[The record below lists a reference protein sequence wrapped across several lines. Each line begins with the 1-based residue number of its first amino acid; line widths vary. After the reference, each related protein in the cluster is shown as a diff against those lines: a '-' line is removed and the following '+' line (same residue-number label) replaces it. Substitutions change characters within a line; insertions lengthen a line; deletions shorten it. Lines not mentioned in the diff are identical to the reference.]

1 MTLTY
6 EEKAALLDGADV
18 WHTKAFKDLPSIMM
32 ADGPHGLR
40 KQLESTDTTG
50 ISGSVKSTCFPT
62 ASLTACSFDRNL
74 IARMAKL
81 IALEAQTNQVNIILG
96 PGINIKRSPLC
107 GRNFEYFS
115 EDPFLAGELGASF
128 VRSMESQGTGT
139 SIKHFFCNNQ
149 EKYRFTADSVVDERA
164 MREIYLKAFERVI
177 KENPATIMASYNKIN
192 GIYATEHPVLK
203 EVLRKEWGYQGV
215 VVSDWGAIH
224 NRTNSVKASCDLEM
238 PSSLGYNTKNI
249 IKDSLLDQ
257 DLRKEVEQSAKR
269 IENLV
274 NRYDR
279 KFYQTYDP
287 KKHHAEARLIA
298 SESMVLLKNDGILP
312 LTKKDKVAFIGGFIR
327 DIRYQG
333 GGSSHIN
340 PNFLDQIADIR
351 TEYSENTSLAK
362 GFELN
367 QDVDVDILIQEAVG
381 VSKKVDKVVLILGLP
396 ESHEAEGFD
405 REDLNIPKNQ
415 MRLLQEILLVN
426 KNVVVVAVGGSVIN
440 LEFESKIKGLLM
452 AYLGGQAASHAILD
466 ILYGNVNPSGRL
478 AETFIDDVNQ
488 CNVQLTNDNNA
499 VYYEES
505 IFVGY
510 RYYETF
516 NQHVRYPFGYGLSYT
531 NFKYSNFQIKDG
543 KNEFTITF
551 NLKNEGKIK
560 GKEVIQLYIGNN
572 ASTVYKAKR
581 ELKEFDKIELNAG
594 EDKEVTLRLS
604 KDAFK
609 YYDVNLKKWTIQ
621 KGTYHIELAKNA
633 RDILYSNLVKLNGE
647 EIFNEPTSYLNTTY
661 DVKDFPKIYKN
672 PLPKKNIVKKRPYD
686 LSSTLNDI
694 RRTGIGRIISSFI
707 IKEGMKT
714 TELMVD
720 EWMKEVTRKTIVETP
735 IRMLSLF
742 SAGKFRLGMAEGMID
757 IINLRF
763 IKGIRKINK
772 DAKEKKRHE

>member
-1 MTLTY
+1 MNLTY

-40 KQLESTDTTG
+40 KQLEFTDTTG

-203 EVLRKEWGYQGV
+203 EILRKEWGYQGV

-249 IKDSLLDQ
+249 IKDSMLDQ

-340 PNFLDQIADIR
+340 PNFLDQIADVR
-351 TEYSENTSLAK
+351 MEYSENTSLAK

-367 QDVDVDILIQEAVG
+367 QDVDVDILIQEAVE

-415 MRLLQEILLVN
+415 MILLQEILLVN

-488 CNVQLTNDNNA
+488 CNVQLTDDNNA
-499 VYYEES
+499 VYYDES

-516 NQHVRYPFGYGLSYT
+516 NRKVRYPFGYGLSYT

-560 GKEVIQLYIGNN
+560 GKEVLQLYIGNN

-633 RDILYSNLVKLNGE
+633 RDVLYSNLVKLNGE

-694 RRTGIGRIISSFI
+694 RRTWIGRIISSFI

-742 SAGKFRLGMAEGMID
+742 SAGKFRLGMAQGMID
-757 IINLRF
+757 IINLKF
-763 IKGIRKINK
+763 VKGIRKINK

>member
-1 MTLTY
+1 MKLTY

-18 WHTKAFKDLPSIMM
+18 WHTKAFKDFPSIMM

-149 EKYRFTADSVVDERA
+149 EKYRFTADSIVDERA

-215 VVSDWGAIH
+215 IVSDWGAIH
-224 NRTNSVKASCDLEM
+224 HRTNSVKASCDLEM

-249 IKDSLLDQ
+249 LKDSLLDQ
-257 DLRKEVEQSAKR
+257 DLRKEVENSAKR

-287 KKHHAEARLIA
+287 KKHHAEARVIA

-340 PNFLDQIADIR
+340 PNYLDQIADIR

-367 QDVDVDILIQEAVG
+367 QDVDVDILIQEAVE

-415 MRLLQEILLVN
+415 LKLLQEILLVN

-488 CNVQLTNDNNA
+488 CNVQLTDDNNA

-594 EDKEVTLRLS
+594 EEKEVTLRLS

-694 RRTGIGRIISSFI
+694 RRTVIGRVISSFI
-707 IKEGMKT
+707 IKAGMKT
-714 TELMVD
+714 TELMAD

-742 SAGKFRLGMAEGMID
+742 SAGKFRLGTAQGMID
-757 IINLRF
+757 IINLKF
-763 IKGIRKINK
+763 VKGIRKINK

>member
-1 MTLTY
+1 MKLTY

-18 WHTKAFKDLPSIMM
+18 WHTKAFKDFPSIMM

-149 EKYRFTADSVVDERA
+149 EKYRFTADSIVDERA

-215 VVSDWGAIH
+215 IVSDWGAIH
-224 NRTNSVKASCDLEM
+224 HRTNSVKASCDLEM

-249 IKDSLLDQ
+249 LKDSLLDQ
-257 DLRKEVEQSAKR
+257 DLRKEVENSAKR

-287 KKHHAEARLIA
+287 KKHHAEARVIA

-340 PNFLDQIADIR
+340 PNYLDQIADIR

-367 QDVDVDILIQEAVG
+367 QDVDVDILIQEAVE

-415 MRLLQEILLVN
+415 LKLLQEILLVN

-488 CNVQLTNDNNA
+488 CNVQLTDDNNA

-594 EDKEVTLRLS
+594 EEKEVTLRLS

-694 RRTGIGRIISSFI
+694 RRTVIGRIISSFI
-707 IKEGMKT
+707 IKAGMKT
-714 TELMVD
+714 TELMAD

-742 SAGKFRLGMAEGMID
+742 SAGKFRLGTAQGMID
-757 IINLRF
+757 IINLKF
-763 IKGIRKINK
+763 VKGIRKINK

>member
-1 MTLTY
+1 MKLTY

-18 WHTKAFKDLPSIMM
+18 WHTKAFKDFPSIMM

-149 EKYRFTADSVVDERA
+149 EKYRFTADSIVDERA

-215 VVSDWGAIH
+215 IVSDWGAIH
-224 NRTNSVKASCDLEM
+224 HRTNSVKASCDLEM

-249 IKDSLLDQ
+249 LKDSLLDQ
-257 DLRKEVEQSAKR
+257 DLRKEVENSAKR

-287 KKHHAEARLIA
+287 KKHHAEARVIA

-340 PNFLDQIADIR
+340 PNYLDQIADIR

-367 QDVDVDILIQEAVG
+367 QDVDVDILIQEAVE

-415 MRLLQEILLVN
+415 LKLLQEILLVN

-488 CNVQLTNDNNA
+488 CNVQLTDDNNA

-594 EDKEVTLRLS
+594 EEKEVTLRLS

-647 EIFNEPTSYLNTTY
+647 EIFHEPTSYLNTTY

-672 PLPKKNIVKKRPYD
+672 PLPKKNVVKKRPYD

-694 RRTGIGRIISSFI
+694 RRTVIGRVISSFI
-707 IKEGMKT
+707 IKAGMKT
-714 TELMVD
+714 TELMAD

-742 SAGKFRLGMAEGMID
+742 SAGKFRLGTAQGMID
-757 IINLRF
+757 IINLKF
-763 IKGIRKINK
+763 VKGIRKINK

>member
-1 MTLTY
+1 MKLTY
-6 EEKAALLDGADV
+6 QEKVALLDGKDV
-18 WHTKAFKDLPSIMM
+18 WHTKSFKDLPAIMM

-74 IARMAKL
+74 IAHMARL

-115 EDPFLAGELGASF
+115 EDPYLAGELGASF
-128 VRSMESQGTGT
+128 VKSMEAQNTGT

-177 KENPATIMASYNKIN
+177 KENPASVMASYNKIN
-192 GIYATEHPVLK
+192 GIYATEHPILK
-203 EVLRKEWGYQGV
+203 EILRKEWGYQGV

-224 NRTNSVKASCDLEM
+224 NRIRSVKASCDLEM
-238 PSSLGYNTKNI
+238 PSSLGYNTNQIMKA
-249 IKDSLLDQ
+249 SLLDQ
-257 DLRKEVEQSAKR
+257 ELRNEVERSAGR
-269 IENLV
+269 IEKLV

-279 KFYQTYDP
+279 KFYQTYDL
-287 KKHHAEARLIA
+287 KRHHAEARMIA

-312 LTKKDKVAFIGGFIR
+312 LSKKDKVALIGGFVY

-340 PNFLDQIADIR
+340 PTILDQLSDIYKDYAKPI
-351 TEYSENTSLAK
+351 TLAK
-362 GFELN
+362 GFHLN
-367 QDVDVDILIQEAVG
+367 KDIDDVDLIEEAVECARNA
-381 VSKKVDKVVLILGLP
+381 DKVIYVLGLP
-396 ESHEAEGFD
+396 EAFEAEGFD
-405 REDLNIPKNQ
+405 RDDLNIPKNQ
-415 MRLLQEILLVN
+415 IKLLEKIALIN
-426 KNVVVVAVGGSVIN
+426 PNVVVVALGGSVIN
-440 LEFESKIKGLLM
+440 LDFEPHVKGLLM
-452 AYLGGQAASHAILD
+452 AYLGGQAASHAIMD
-466 ILYGNVNPSGRL
+466 ILYGYVNPSGRL
-478 AETFIDDVNQ
+478 AETFIDDINQ
-488 CNVQLTNDNNA
+488 CNVKLTNDNNA
-499 VYYEES
+499 IYYEES

-516 NQHVRYPFGYGLSYT
+516 NQKVRYPFGYGLSYS
-531 NFKYSNFQIKDG
+531 NFKYSNFAINNS

-551 NLKNEGKIK
+551 NLKNEGETK
-560 GKEVIQLYIGNN
+560 GKEVVQLYIGNN

-581 ELKEFDKIELNAG
+581 ELKEFDKIELDAG
-594 EDKEVTLRLS
+594 EEQEVTLKLS
-604 KDAFK
+604 KEAFK
-609 YYDVNLKKWTIQ
+609 YYDINQKKWVLQ
-621 KGTYHIELAKNA
+621 KGSYHIELGKNA

-647 EIFNEPTSYLNTTY
+647 DIFHEPTSYMNTVY
-661 DVKDFPKIYKN
+661 DVSDFPKIYKK
-672 PLPKKNIVKKRPYD
+672 PLPEKNIVRKRPFD

-694 RRTGIGRIISSFI
+694 RRTMIGRIISSFI

-720 EWMKEVTRKTIVETP
+720 EWMKEVTKKTIVETP

-757 IINLRF
+757 IINLKF
-763 IKGIRKINK
+763 IKGIRNIKK

>member
-1 MTLTY
+1 MKLTY

-18 WHTKAFKDLPSIMM
+18 WHTKAFKDFPSIMM

-149 EKYRFTADSVVDERA
+149 EKYRFTADSIVDERA

-215 VVSDWGAIH
+215 IVSDWGAIH
-224 NRTNSVKASCDLEM
+224 HRTNSVKASCDLEM

-249 IKDSLLDQ
+249 LKDSLLDQ
-257 DLRKEVEQSAKR
+257 DLRKEVENSAKR

-287 KKHHAEARLIA
+287 KKHHAEARVIA

-340 PNFLDQIADIR
+340 PNYLDQIADIR

-367 QDVDVDILIQEAVG
+367 QDVDVDILIQEAVE

-415 MRLLQEILLVN
+415 LKLLQEILLVN

-488 CNVQLTNDNNA
+488 CNVQLTDDNNA

-594 EDKEVTLRLS
+594 EEKEVTLRLS

-672 PLPKKNIVKKRPYD
+672 PLPKKNVVKKRPYD

-694 RRTGIGRIISSFI
+694 RRTVIGRVISSFI
-707 IKEGMKT
+707 IKAGMKT
-714 TELMVD
+714 TELMAD

-742 SAGKFRLGMAEGMID
+742 SAGKFRLGTAQGMID
-757 IINLRF
+757 IINLKF
-763 IKGIRKINK
+763 VKGIRKINK

>member
-1 MTLTY
+1 MKLTY

-18 WHTKAFKDLPSIMM
+18 WHTKAFKDFPSIMM

-149 EKYRFTADSVVDERA
+149 EKYRFTADSIVDERA

-215 VVSDWGAIH
+215 IVSDWGAIH
-224 NRTNSVKASCDLEM
+224 HRTNSVKASCDLEM

-249 IKDSLLDQ
+249 LKDSLLDQ
-257 DLRKEVEQSAKR
+257 DLRKEVENSAKR

-287 KKHHAEARLIA
+287 KKHHAEARVIA

-340 PNFLDQIADIR
+340 PNYLDQIADIR

-367 QDVDVDILIQEAVG
+367 QDVDVDILIQEAVE

-415 MRLLQEILLVN
+415 LKLLQEILLVN

-488 CNVQLTNDNNA
+488 CNVQLTDDNNA

-594 EDKEVTLRLS
+594 EEKEVTLRLS

-647 EIFNEPTSYLNTTY
+647 EIFHEPTSYLNTTY

-694 RRTGIGRIISSFI
+694 RRTVIGRVISSFI
-707 IKEGMKT
+707 IKAGMKT
-714 TELMVD
+714 TELMAD

-742 SAGKFRLGMAEGMID
+742 SAGKFRLGTAQGMID
-757 IINLRF
+757 IINLKF
-763 IKGIRKINK
+763 VKGIRKINK

>member
-1 MTLTY
+1 MKLTY

-18 WHTKAFKDLPSIMM
+18 WHTKAFKDFPSIMM

-74 IARMAKL
+74 IAKMAKL

-115 EDPFLAGELGASF
+115 EDPFLAGELGAFF

-192 GIYATEHPVLK
+192 GIYATEHPILK
-203 EVLRKEWGYQGV
+203 ETLRKEWGYQGV

-224 NRTNSVKASCDLEM
+224 HRTNSVKASCDLEM

-257 DLRKEVEQSAKR
+257 DLRKEVENSAKR

-367 QDVDVDILIQEAVG
+367 QDVDIDHLIQEAVE

-415 MRLLQEILLVN
+415 LILLQEILLVN

-488 CNVQLTNDNNA
+488 CNVQLTDDNNA

-594 EDKEVTLRLS
+594 EEKEVTLRLS

-609 YYDVNLKKWTIQ
+609 YYDANLKKWTIQ

-647 EIFNEPTSYLNTTY
+647 EIFHEPTSYLNTTY

-672 PLPKKNIVKKRPYD
+672 PLPKKNVVKKRPYD

-694 RRTGIGRIISSFI
+694 RRTVIGRIISSFI
-707 IKEGMKT
+707 IKAGMKT
-714 TELMVD
+714 TELMAD

-742 SAGKFRLGMAEGMID
+742 SAGKFRLGTAEGMID
-757 IINLRF
+757 IINLKL